1 MPSLRFVLTSLT
13 LVAVAAVAVAAQV
26 GVRQLTL
33 PRRPAVEPWM
43 TRILENPGQ
52 SGLRLRH
59 FNVTTRDGYQLQAL
73 MADPT
78 AKAGATARGRPIVKA
93 LKAAGL
99 AGSAS
104 GSGSGTDDPEP
115 RGTVILLHG
124 MSTRKENMLP
134 VAERFAAA
142 GFRCILYDSRGHGD
156 SSGVHVTYG
165 TYETEDLRRVLLEAK
180 KMAGLRGLGPVGLF
194 GYSLGGAVALQAQP
208 GLPEVKAVCSVSAFA
223 ELSPVVSGQAENL
236 WNGIASRLLP
246 VVRFETWLQAGFDP
260 FSVSPLASAA
270 QVTCP
275 VLLVHGLKDN
285 LVPVQQA
292 RNLAAALGP
301 HCRDTIL
308 VPAGTHGGIFTE
320 GGEALQQRIAVF
332 FARELAPPRAL
343 PAEPAAVSKSKSKPK
358 TKVRAKA
365 IASR

>member
-13 LVAVAAVAVAAQV
+13 LVAVAAVAVATQV

-59 FNVTTRDGYQLQAL
+59 FNVTTKDGYQLQAL

-78 AKAGATARGRPIVKA
+78 AKAGTTARGRLIVKA
-93 LKAAGL
+93 LKDAGL
-99 AGSAS
+99 ARGGSAS
-104 GSGSGTDDPEP
+104 GSGDPEP

-142 GFRCILYDSRGHGD
+142 GFRSIVYDSRGHGD

-165 TYETEDLRRVLLEAK
+165 TYETDDLSRVLLEAK
-180 KMAGLRGLGPVGLF
+180 KIAGLRGLGPVGLF

-246 VVRFETWLQAGFDP
+246 VVRLETWLQAGFDP
-260 FSVSPLASAA
+260 FSVSPLASAG

-301 HCRDTIL
+301 HCRDTIF

-343 PAEPAAVSKSKSKPK
+343 PVEPASVSKSKSKPK
-358 TKVRAKA
+358 A